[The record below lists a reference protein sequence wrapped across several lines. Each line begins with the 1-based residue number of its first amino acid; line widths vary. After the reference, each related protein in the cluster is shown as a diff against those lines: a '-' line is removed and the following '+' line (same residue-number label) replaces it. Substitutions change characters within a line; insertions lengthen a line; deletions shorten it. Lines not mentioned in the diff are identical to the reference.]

1 MQSTP
6 TSSSTLDEDRTTDSD
21 MPAHAEGC
29 QLDSEF
35 LREGTFG
42 LMTTGGFTSF
52 SRSSS
57 GPVEG
62 DAAGSVLG
70 VDVGELQRRSGF
82 QPDFPLRNRW
92 IDDFAADRN
101 AALAHA
107 DADERLAANPVAARS
122 YGPSVPSPASKP
134 AWTIH
139 AGIKHQPAHRQ
150 ARRFRIRCRV
160 IPGPGRA
167 PQLQGKQ
174 TVFRTGVAHDFQE
187 LFGADQNRLGLAV
200 NCQDEAGAG
209 LFQGTEHL
217 GKSPVQLTTTNEA
230 NARMMRHRFL
240 WAKIGREREGEE
252 ANRQAPPRRTMGLDK
267 SS

>member
-122 YGPSVPSPASKP
+122 YGPSVPLAS
-134 AWTIH
+134 
-139 AGIKHQPAHRQ
+139 QQ
-150 ARRFRIRCRV
+150 ARLDNPCRHQTPTSSSGRLV
-160 IPGPGRA
+160 DFGLVCRMIPRPWTSA
-167 PQLQGKQ
+167 PSCNGKQ

-187 LFGADQNRLGLAV
+187 TLRRRSKPPWACCGLSGRSGRRASRGHRAPWEALGAAHDYQ
-200 NCQDEAGAG
+200 
-209 LFQGTEHL
+209 
-217 GKSPVQLTTTNEA
+217 
-230 NARMMRHRFL
+230 
-240 WAKIGREREGEE
+240 
-252 ANRQAPPRRTMGLDK
+252 
-267 SS
+267 